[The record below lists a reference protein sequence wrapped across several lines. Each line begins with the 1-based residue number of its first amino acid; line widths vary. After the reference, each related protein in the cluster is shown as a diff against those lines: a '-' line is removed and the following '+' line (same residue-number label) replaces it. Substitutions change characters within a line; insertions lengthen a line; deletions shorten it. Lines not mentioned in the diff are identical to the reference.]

1 MKTIRLNSHRLG
13 LKHGLLLLILSVL
26 AFSTNASEHEHS
38 PNHISLFIG
47 HTDFSEHGN
56 GETVGIDYEYRVSPL
71 LGLGSVVEYAFG
83 SLDALTVLA
92 VADIHITNEFIIQ
105 VGPGYEYTS
114 EHEYFVS
121 RLGGLYEFRYNGYTF
136 SPQFHFD
143 YHEGV
148 GSSKVA
154 GLAVGFDF

>member
-1 MKTIRLNSHRLG
+1 M
-13 LKHGLLLLILSVL
+13 
-26 AFSTNASEHEHS
+26 
-38 PNHISLFIG
+38 
-47 HTDFSEHGN
+47 
-56 GETVGIDYEYRVSPL
+56 
-71 LGLGSVVEYAFG
+71 EYAFG

-114 EHEYFVS
+114 EHEHFVS
-121 RLGGLYEFRYNGYTF
+121 RLGALYEFRYNGYTV

-148 GSSKVA
+148 GSSKVV